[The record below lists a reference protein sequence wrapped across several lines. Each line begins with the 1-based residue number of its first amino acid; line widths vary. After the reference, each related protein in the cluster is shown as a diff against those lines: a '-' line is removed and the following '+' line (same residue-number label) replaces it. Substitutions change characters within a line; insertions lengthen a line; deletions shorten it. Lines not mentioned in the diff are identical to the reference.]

1 MFNNEDLSYLKK
13 DDSYHFS
20 IPFEYIKKNYGDD
33 NYDIE
38 TAYMEVD
45 VRWDEY
51 EQGYKMYYSCSE
63 EYLID
68 PREGNGTLEEFWEN
82 DVEDKVRDELSSYG
96 IYTDAICCFA
106 SRG

>member
-82 DVEDKVRDELSSYG
+82 DVEDKVRDELASYG